1 MKTPVPGTKKPAAAP
16 KPVTKSASNH
26 SASINKAA
34 GDTTSRR
41 KSPRSRTAR
50 ASANVRAPQGVA
62 ALTSAAMLAAMQPAA
77 RTTPRA
83 DSSTAETE
91 LDSRE
96 SFSLGS
102 LLRRAMQSA
111 RRCLNSM
118 GAHLPGQAL
127 GGRTLQLVEMQ
138 SLGEKRFVA
147 VLRVGG
153 QRFLIG
159 GAAGSVQM
167 LGEVGETATTAIP
180 PRPLRREKA

>member
-1 MKTPVPGTKKPAAAP
+1 MKTPATKKRVATP
-16 KPVTKSASNH
+16 KPLTKSATG
-26 SASINKAA
+26 SAPE
-34 GDTTSRR
+34 RR
-41 KSPRSRTAR
+41 ARARADKSKSPRNRATR

-77 RTTPRA
+77 RTTPRV
-83 DSSTAETE
+83 DSSTAGTE
-91 LDSRE
+91 LKSRE
-96 SFSLGS
+96 GFSLGRM
-102 LLRRAMQSA
+102 LRRAVQWA
-111 RRCLNSM
+111 RRCLNRV
-118 GAHLPGQAL
+118 GAHLPGQSL

-167 LGEVGETATTAIP
+167 LGEVGETATTVIL

>member
-1 MKTPVPGTKKPAAAP
+1 
-16 KPVTKSASNH
+16 
-26 SASINKAA
+26 
-34 GDTTSRR
+34 
-41 KSPRSRTAR
+41 
-50 ASANVRAPQGVA
+50 VRAAQGVA

-83 DSSTAETE
+83 DSSTDRTE
-91 LDSRE
+91 LNSQE
-96 SFSLGS
+96 GFSLGRM
-102 LLRRAMQSA
+102 LRRAVQWA
-111 RRCLNSM
+111 RRCLNRVS
-118 GAHLPGQAL
+118 AHLPGQSL

-167 LGEVGETATTAIP
+167 LGEVGETATTVIL